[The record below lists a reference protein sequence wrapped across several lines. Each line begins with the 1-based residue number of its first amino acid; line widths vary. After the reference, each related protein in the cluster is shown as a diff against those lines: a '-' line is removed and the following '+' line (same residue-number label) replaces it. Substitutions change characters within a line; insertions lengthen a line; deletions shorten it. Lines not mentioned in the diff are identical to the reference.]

1 MADLVVAAA
10 ACWLLGLLSISAIF
24 CHCEK
29 GAETLN
35 EGGNVDIVFHSL
47 VFQYGLHQHLRLT
60 VLQGR
65 SGVVKLMDGL
75 VRHEDDLDPVV
86 VLRRRAWSWRWSS
99 ASHCTDPVWDSGAF
113 QE

>member
-47 VFQYGLHQHLRLT
+47 VFQYGLHQHLHLT

-86 VLRRRAWSWRWSS
+86 DNPAVPLEVCVPTLKKSSRAARR
-99 ASHCTDPVWDSGAF
+99 
-113 QE
+113 